1 MSSLSGVLPV
11 DKPVGPTSHDV
22 VAIARRALGTRRI
35 GHTGTLDPFASGLL
49 LLCLGPA
56 TRLAEYLTGQPKGY
70 RATMRL
76 GVVTDTDD
84 PQGAVLRTSE
94 AWTAVSRAGVIDA
107 MAGMEGVQTQ
117 IPPRYSA
124 KKVAGERMYEAARA
138 GRDVS
143 PKPVTVR
150 ISRIEMTRFD
160 PPEVDFEVDCSSGT
174 YIRSIARDLGEALG
188 AGAHLTAL
196 RRIRIGDRTVDTAL
210 TLDDLGNPS
219 VVSGAMISP
228 AEAVADLPTV
238 VLTEAETR
246 IVAHGGGIARE
257 GVASAGPIAMLAVNG
272 SLVAIGAAGEGTV
285 RPTKVFL

>member
-1 MSSLSGVLPV
+1 MSSLNGVLPV
-11 DKPVGPTSHDV
+11 DKPVGPTSHDI

-94 AWTAVSRAGVIDA
+94 DWRSVSRADMIRA
-107 MAGMEGVQTQ
+107 IARMEGVQTQ
-117 IPPRYSA
+117 TPPRYSA

-138 GRDVS
+138 GREVS
-143 PKPVTVR
+143 PKPVTVE

-174 YIRSIARDLGEALG
+174 YIRSIARDLGEVLG
-188 AGAHLTAL
+188 VGAHLTAL
-196 RRIRIGDRTVDTAL
+196 RRTRIGDRTVDGAL
-210 TLDDLGNPS
+210 GVDDLGDAS
-219 VVSGAMISP
+219 VVSEALISP
-228 AEAVADLPTV
+228 AEAVADFPRV
-238 VLTEAETR
+238 VLTEPEMR

-257 GVASAGPIAMLAVNG
+257 GEALAGPIAMLAADG